1 VKKIRTP
8 ASRRRRPAAATSDVV
23 SKRKIIRGKW
33 KDQYQRLAELRDR
46 FLIKREALS
55 RDAKEEQ
62 PAYSLHTADAGT
74 DNYDRD
80 WALSMLSQE
89 QDALYEIEEAMS
101 RIRKG
106 TYGVC
111 ELTGKP
117 IPKARL
123 QAIPWTRFSVE
134 AETQLE
140 DAGKIKRTHLGER
153 RSVLEPETAEAESE

>member
-1 VKKIRTP
+1 MKKIRKP
-8 ASRRRRPAAATSDVV
+8 VSRKRRPAAATSDVV
-23 SKRKIIRGKW
+23 GTKKIVRGKW
-33 KDQYQRLAELRDR
+33 KDQYERLAELRDR
-46 FLIKREALS
+46 FLVKREALS
-55 RDAKEEQ
+55 RDAREEQ

-117 IPKARL
+117 ISKARL
-123 QAIPWTRFSVE
+123 QAIPWTRFSLE

-140 DAGKIKRTHLGER
+140 DTGKIKRTHLGER
-153 RSVLEPETAEAESE
+153 RSVFEPETAEVESE